1 MAYLSKSRWNDD
13 NVTTNGYDTNNIDDN
28 TGDELALHCRRV
40 HPAGDRHRHDMRGN
54 LLQNCWGD
62 FFPSFLAVWV
72 WTLFL
77 LFLPQV
83 CFFAAAEPEFSL
95 RGKSNLKSKR
105 LKITSFEPKSR
116 SVISRY
122 DVAAVRKEAFH
133 SRSFLIF
140 IKSQAA
146 NFLARTEIVQFKS
159 KTGIKGLAVNK
170 QEDCPIRS
178 KNWDQ
183 KSTFDTEEKCPFQS
197 DDWNKK
203 LSTIYTE

>member
-1 MAYLSKSRWNDD
+1 MAYLSKSRWNGE
-13 NVTTNGYDTNNIDDN
+13 NVTRNDTGNIDNN

-40 HPAGDRHRHDMRGN
+40 HPAGDRHRHAMRGN

-62 FFPSFLAVWV
+62 FFLLFLAVWV

-83 CFFAAAEPEFSL
+83 RFFAAAEPEFSL

-122 DVAAVRKEAFH
+122 DVAAVTKEAFH
-133 SRSFLIF
+133 SPSFLILVKKPSCQLF
-140 IKSQAA
+140 DKEE
-146 NFLARTEIVQFKS
+146 N
-159 KTGIKGLAVNK
+159 
-170 QEDCPIRS
+170 CPI
-178 KNWDQ
+178 
-183 KSTFDTEEKCPFQS
+183 
-197 DDWNKK
+197 
-203 LSTIYTE
+203 

>member
-1 MAYLSKSRWNDD
+1 MTQ
-13 NVTTNGYDTNNIDDN
+13 VTLTITQVTNLPYIV
-28 TGDELALHCRRV
+28 DEFIRQEIV
-40 HPAGDRHRHDMRGN
+40 TDMICVGTFCKTVEVIFF
-54 LLQNCWGD
+54 LL
-62 FFPSFLAVWV
+62 FLAVWV

-77 LFLPQV
+77 LLLPQV

-159 KTGIKGLAVNK
+159 KTGVKGLAVIIE
-170 QEDCPIRS
+170 EDCPIQS
-178 KNWDQ
+178 KKWDQ
-183 KSTFDTEEKCPFQS
+183 KSTFWHQR
-197 DDWNKK
+197 K
-203 LSTIYTE
+203 LPVSKQ

>member
-1 MAYLSKSRWNDD
+1 MTQ
-13 NVTTNGYDTNNIDDN
+13 VTLTITQVTNLPYIV
-28 TGDELALHCRRV
+28 DEFIRQEIV
-40 HPAGDRHRHDMRGN
+40 TDMLCVGTFCKTVEVIFS
-54 LLQNCWGD
+54 LL
-62 FFPSFLAVWV
+62 FLAVWV

-133 SRSFLIF
+133 SPSFLILV
-140 IKSQAA
+140 KSQAV
-146 NFLARTEIVQFKS
+146 NFLTRTKIVQFKS
-159 KTGIKGLAVNK
+159 KTGIKGLAVNI
-170 QEDCPIRS
+170 QEDCPIQS

-183 KSTFDTEEKCPFQS
+183 KSTFDTEENCPFQS
-197 DDWNKK
+197 NNDWNKK

>member
-1 MAYLSKSRWNDD
+1 MTYLSKSRWNDD
-13 NVTTNGYDTNNIDDN
+13 NVTTNGYDRDNIDDN

-40 HPAGDRHRHDMRGN
+40 HQAGDRHRHDMRGN

-62 FFPSFLAVWV
+62 FFPYFWAVWV

-133 SRSFLIF
+133 SPSFLILV
-140 IKSQAA
+140 KSQAV
-146 NFLARTEIVQFKS
+146 NFLTRSKIVQFKS
-159 KTGIKGLAVNK
+159 KTGIKGPAVNI
-170 QEDCPIRS
+170 QEDCPIQS
-178 KNWDQ
+178 KFWDQ
-183 KSTFDTEEKCPFQS
+183 KSTFWQQR
-197 DDWNKK
+197 K
-203 LSTIYTE
+203 LPVSKQQWLE